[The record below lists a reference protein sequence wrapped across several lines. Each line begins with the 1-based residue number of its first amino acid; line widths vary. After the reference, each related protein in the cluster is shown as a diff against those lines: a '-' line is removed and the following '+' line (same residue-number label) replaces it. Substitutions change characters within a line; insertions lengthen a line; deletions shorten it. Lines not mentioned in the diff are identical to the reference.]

1 MFKFLPSCTAK
12 NIVDSTSVSAAGS
25 EAHKSIQR
33 LLSGIIILGFLMIKL
48 KTTPPP
54 FIQVCQTI
62 NSYIGGG
69 GLKDGLEKG
78 GFLDTFINILKYSR
92 VLEVIF

>member
-1 MFKFLPSCTAK
+1 MY
-12 NIVDSTSVSAAGS
+12 STSVSAAGS

-62 NSYIGGG
+62 NSYMGG
-69 GLKDGLEKG
+69 GLKDGLEKRG
-78 GFLDTFINILKYSR
+78 YLDTSLDIPKYSR
-92 VLEVIF
+92 EFDVIF